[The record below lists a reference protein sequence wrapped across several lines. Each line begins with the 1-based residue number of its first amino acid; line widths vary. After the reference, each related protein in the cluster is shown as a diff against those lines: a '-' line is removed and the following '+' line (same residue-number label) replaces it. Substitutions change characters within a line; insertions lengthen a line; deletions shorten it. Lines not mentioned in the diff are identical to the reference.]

1 MKASETKGITLV
13 EVLVTVALAALAIFT
28 FVGAIFSTVTLNTNS
43 KERLIALSD
52 ARRVAEAIRITA
64 DANGL
69 TGSGSV
75 TSPNGPWS
83 QYLSN
88 ALASETAQVNTSG
101 TDPLNVTVVVGWTEK
116 NRNESLSLS
125 TKVTNR

>member
-52 ARRVAEAIRITA
+52 A
-64 DANGL
+64 
-69 TGSGSV
+69 
-75 TSPNGPWS
+75 
-83 QYLSN
+83 
-88 ALASETAQVNTSG
+88 
-101 TDPLNVTVVVGWTEK
+101 
-116 NRNESLSLS
+116 
-125 TKVTNR
+125 